1 MGLKIKTVVAYGGMT
16 EKRQEDVL
24 MGGMKAF
31 FILIGVVVT

>member
-16 EKRQEDVL
+16 EKSQEDVL
-24 MGGMKAF
+24 MGIKAL